1 MTKIKLCGMTCPADI
16 AAANRLKPDYVGFV
30 FAQKSRR
37 CVTPET
43 AAKLRALLA
52 PEIRAVGVFVNAAPE
67 QVAALLEQDVLD
79 AAQLHGQEDE
89 AYLADLRNRTKKP
102 LIRAFR
108 VETAQDLAAAMH
120 STADCVLLDS
130 GTGGTG
136 KAFDWTLLEHFGREY
151 FLAGG
156 LNAENVAQA
165 VRRLAPFGV
174 DVSSGIETNGRKDA
188 DKMAAFVAAVRNTER
203 NEAL

>member
-67 QVAALLEQDVLD
+67 QVAALLEQGVLD